1 MSKIAQYLKK
11 KFNPFTGRLDYI
23 GATKLSELEN
33 DSNYVTQAQ
42 LGQRIAPIQAEMGVN
57 FASINRILSNMQLAI
72 GNSQVKLEASSA
84 YYGYPILVGNTI
96 RSLGVSDIQNLL
108 RIVEFGASLQIQ
120 LSDQVA
126 TKEGVRNAISDT
138 SNGISSA
145 MNAMVSTL
153 GNGISSANNLAN
165 QALGIANQALELAQL
180 KENLQNQ
187 HWETYPVL
195 ASESGDEF
203 SQLASGLQNNQG
215 VIFWMSI
222 LSRITFSECLVYVV
236 SHPADFQIQVG
247 IYDKDDN
254 LLYKTEKHTV
264 TNIGTVRFGFVD
276 GDGNPTTCTL
286 SNDALYKIA
295 IWSSINNYRILAG
308 QDCSAAF
315 ESIRKLMSAILVA
328 NANGLTDVA
337 NTVQNSHIN
346 RFPYIKLVG

>member
-23 GATKLSELEN
+23 GASKLSDLED
-33 DSNYVTQAQ
+33 DSDYVTQTQ
-42 LGQRIAPIQAEMGVN
+42 LGQRIAPIQAEMSVN
-57 FASINRILSNMQLAI
+57 NAAFARTLASMQQAMGNM
-72 GNSQVKLEASSA
+72 QVKLEASSA
-84 YYGYPILVGNTI
+84 YYGFPILVGNTI

-138 SNGISSA
+138 SNGLSSA
-145 MNAMVSTL
+145 MNAMANSL
-153 GNGISSANNLAN
+153 SNGISTAYNLAN
-165 QALGIANQALELAQL
+165 EAKQLA
-180 KENLQNQ
+180 EASGNTIIQ

-276 GDGNPTTCTL
+276 GEGNPTTCTL

-308 QDCSAAF
+308 QDCSSAF
-315 ESIRKLMSAILVA
+315 ESIRKLMSAKLVA